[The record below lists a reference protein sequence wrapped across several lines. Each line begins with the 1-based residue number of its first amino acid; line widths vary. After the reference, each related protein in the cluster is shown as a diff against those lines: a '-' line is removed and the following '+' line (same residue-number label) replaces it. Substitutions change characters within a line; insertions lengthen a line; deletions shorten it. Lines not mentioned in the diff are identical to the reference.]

1 MMWLWY
7 VLSGLAGYLIGCISF
22 GYLGGKLF
30 KGKDIR
36 DVGSGNAGTAN
47 AIRNYGW
54 GVGAFTFIGDVA
66 KGVISTLIGLLICGG
81 IMEYFAAAAPVGV
94 HGEYGAYIGG
104 LAAVLGHIWPVFLK
118 FRGGKG
124 VATSLGVFLV
134 IMPMWAG
141 IVFAVCIIIIALTK
155 TMSIGSLLGMGPEWQ
170 AVQVIFS
177 RWTGGRPACSGTG
190 APSLPPIALAP
201 VAPEPRWQPLQLSD
215 ATSGS
220 FRSID
225 SVSYPRTI
233 SCDIPFR

>member
-1 MMWLWY
+1 MMMWLWY

-94 HGEYGAYIGG
+94 HGEYGA
-104 LAAVLGHIWPVFLK
+104 
-118 FRGGKG
+118 
-124 VATSLGVFLV
+124 
-134 IMPMWAG
+134 
-141 IVFAVCIIIIALTK
+141 
-155 TMSIGSLLGMGPEWQ
+155 
-170 AVQVIFS
+170 
-177 RWTGGRPACSGTG
+177 
-190 APSLPPIALAP
+190 
-201 VAPEPRWQPLQLSD
+201 
-215 ATSGS
+215 
-220 FRSID
+220 
-225 SVSYPRTI
+225 
-233 SCDIPFR
+233 